1 MSAGMTDTNSHPL
14 IREIKMADFSTSF
27 GSKERSVKRASVA
40 SNYSHRSPIRWACF
54 ETMPVRD
61 NAGTMVHLM
70 VDGDTYAV
78 VTTQANRMEG
88 EPTTFT
94 GKNANREANACARA
108 LLFALR
114 SANGPK
120 VSTGTTVSSMVA
132 MLQNCTLGNR

>member
-14 IREIKMADFSTSF
+14 TREIKMADFASSF
-27 GSKERSVKRASVA
+27 GSKERKVKRAAVA
-40 SNYSHRSPIRWACF
+40 RNYSHRSPIRWACF

-78 VTTQANRMEG
+78 VTTQANRMQG

-94 GKNANREANACARA
+94 GKNASREANACARV
-108 LLFALR
+108 LLASLR
-114 SANGPK
+114 SANKPQ
-120 VSTGTTVSSMVA
+120 VATVSSMID
-132 MLQNCTLGNR
+132 MLNDCTLGNR

>member
-14 IREIKMADFSTSF
+14 TREIKMADFASSF
-27 GSKERSVKRASVA
+27 GSKERKVKRAAVA
-40 SNYSHRSPIRWACF
+40 RNYSHRSPIRWACF

-78 VTTQANRMEG
+78 VTTQANRMQG

-94 GKNANREANACARA
+94 GKNASREANACARV
-108 LLFALR
+108 LLASLR
-114 SANGPK
+114 SANKPQ
-120 VSTGTTVSSMVA
+120 VTTVSSMID
-132 MLQNCTLGNR
+132 MLNDCTLGNR